1 MPTGGYQVD
10 NGDREMTFQR
20 RDFLKTAV
28 AAGTAIALPA
38 AAYGRILGANAKVNC
53 AVIGVRSRGLDHI
66 AGLKENVVAL
76 CDCDEALLNQQAEGK
91 EVERYQD
98 YRKLLDNPSIDAV
111 SIATPNHSHALIG
124 ISALMAGKHVYVE
137 KPVSHNVW
145 EGRQLVAAQS
155 KYNRVVQC
163 GTQSRSSPSLK
174 EAVEFV
180 RAGKL
185 GRIQYAVGTCF
196 KPRKSIG
203 KLPQPLPIPATIDYD
218 LWCGPAEKRAIYR
231 PSLHYDW
238 HWDFNT
244 GSGDMGNQGIHQMD
258 IARWFL
264 GYESISPRVL
274 SVGGRLGYNDAG
286 NTPNT
291 QVVFHDYPEAPLIFE
306 TRGLPR
312 AFEFQ
317 TGADENQWDRQ
328 MDDYRGSRVGVVI
341 QCEQG
346 YVSIPSYT
354 DAAAYDND
362 DQPIKNWSGG
372 GDHYANFLDAVRA
385 NDQSLLNAPVAAGH
399 LSSALCHTGNVS
411 HQLGKALPLA
421 DIRSAI
427 STECDL
433 FQASVGRL
441 VEHLIANQVD
451 VTKDVLTMGIDLKMD
466 PSTEQVTNH
475 ERGNQLMS
483 REYRAGFEVSKI

>member
-1 MPTGGYQVD
+1 
-10 NGDREMTFQR
+10 MTCGVGR
-20 RDFLKTAV
+20 RK
-28 AAGTAIALPA
+28 
-38 AAYGRILGANAKVNC
+38 
-53 AVIGVRSRGLDHI
+53 
-66 AGLKENVVAL
+66 
-76 CDCDEALLNQQAEGK
+76 
-91 EVERYQD
+91 
-98 YRKLLDNPSIDAV
+98 
-111 SIATPNHSHALIG
+111 
-124 ISALMAGKHVYVE
+124 
-137 KPVSHNVW
+137 
-145 EGRQLVAAQS
+145 
-155 KYNRVVQC
+155 
-163 GTQSRSSPSLK
+163 
-174 EAVEFV
+174 
-180 RAGKL
+180 
-185 GRIQYAVGTCF
+185 
-196 KPRKSIG
+196 
-203 KLPQPLPIPATIDYD
+203 
-218 LWCGPAEKRAIYR
+218 KRAIYR

-274 SVGGRLGYNDAG
+274 SVGGRLGYDDAG
-286 NTPNT
+286 NTPNS

-306 TRGLPR
+306 TRGLPK

-317 TGADENQWDRQ
+317 TGVDENQWDRQ

-346 YVSIPSYT
+346 YVLIPSYT
-354 DAAAYDND
+354 DAAAYGND
-362 DQPIKNWSGG
+362 GQPIQNWSGG

-385 NDQSLLNAPVAAGH
+385 NDPSLLNAPVVAGH

-411 HQLGKALPLA
+411 HQLGKAMPLA

-441 VEHLIANQVD
+441 VEHLKANQVD

-483 REYRAGFEVSKI
+483 REYRAGFEVGKI